1 MTGLMINQFAAPWV
15 LALLPLPLL
24 LLWLQQRRLAV
35 PPTVLYSDLSVARGL
50 PRSLRQTVLA
60 MLPWTRALVLML
72 GIVALARPQLGTRE
86 FSVSSLGIDIAM
98 VLDVSGSMQAQDL
111 LPNRLEAA
119 KAAAVQFVE
128 GRKSDRV
135 SVVVF
140 GETAAVL
147 CPPTLDLGAVQMFLR
162 SIHDGM
168 IRNNATAIGDGLA
181 LAVSKLKDSEA
192 KSRVVVL
199 LSDGEN
205 NAGRLEPMQAAEI
218 ARALGVR
225 VYTISVGRPAGPP
238 GSARA
243 GFDTTDL
250 RNIAQVTG
258 GQYFHASNEEALRRV
273 YAEIDQMERTEIE
286 TNETASYDERFMVF
300 LLPALMLLGLELAL
314 RALFVGRLP

>member
-1 MTGLMINQFAAPWV
+1 
-15 LALLPLPLL
+15 
-24 LLWLQQRRLAV
+24 
-35 PPTVLYSDLSVARGL
+35 
-50 PRSLRQTVLA
+50 
-60 MLPWTRALVLML
+60 
-72 GIVALARPQLGTRE
+72 
-86 FSVSSLGIDIAM
+86 
-98 VLDVSGSMQAQDL
+98 
-111 LPNRLEAA
+111 
-119 KAAAVQFVE
+119 
-128 GRKSDRV
+128 
-135 SVVVF
+135 
-140 GETAAVL
+140 
-147 CPPTLDLGAVQMFLR
+147 MFLR